1 MPNSF
6 RIKSDLGT
14 DKVLQ
19 VKLEQNF
26 DSLEILSMSIN
37 PEQEYLRTCA
47 EFGVICGRV
56 YVNNGFGLP
65 NARLSIFIPLEE
77 QDETNSIIS
86 TLYPYKDFSTV
97 NEDGYKYNLLPYTS
111 SHSGHVPVGT
121 FPERS
126 DVLIDK
132 SVIEVYDKYYKFT
145 VKTND
150 AGDFMIFGVPV
161 GQHDLFMQIDLS
173 DIGQFSLTPQ
183 DLIRLGL
190 ATEDQVDG
198 TKFKFSENYSELP
211 QIITVTKT
219 IQVEPFFGEPEV
231 CNYSITRTD
240 YDLSTI
246 ANIKLQPTAVFMGSL
261 ISIDD
266 KKKIG
271 SACKVKSKAGQLCDM
286 TTGPGQIL
294 AVRQTIFSDDNGLPI
309 LEEFRLDNDGKV
321 IDQDGTWVLEVPMN
335 MNYVY
340 TDEYGQQRVS
350 NNPDLGVPTKGK
362 YRFKIKWLQS
372 PQLSDE
378 VKRAYYLL
386 PNIKERGWSSPDSD
400 PIDNESSISTV
411 TESNQPVQNTQG
423 NPLTQTVYITL
434 AEETVYRLKF
444 IENVQNLVITGPNG
458 TQLNGTTLRNPG
470 TYTFTFDVETL
481 SNPYTI
487 EFDDVPIDVFLLQ
500 SSYAFSL
507 DWNEYANPTEAINCV
522 DTFYDMVYNKVY
534 TVSQLIDRYQSN
546 RFAGNTL
553 IVKKITDSNCEGTY
567 NTFPTNDA
575 IYRVDVLFVIISFFL
590 DFFKFLTIPVMLI
603 LHVLAFVLTNVFYPF
618 IIAFSIY
625 LGFLATS
632 FGIDA
637 AAAIASPVPQVAL
650 SIALIAKTVLITA
663 FAVLILVYSDRIK
676 EASKKLLNIGLPL
689 VLYTDD
695 GCERCNCQAEYGGID
710 QTEDDPQSVDGSS
723 LEDAAAAV
731 IGVPVYDPQTSILI
745 DVTSTNPY
753 NGYTP
758 DELLNVGQIWAGYSS
773 TGQGAEYTLKR
784 FPWNPSTYGYYF
796 TLNLPPAELYNLF
809 NTKSKYYN
817 NVQNFGDSNIAG
829 WNQIRVNWIPQTNNP
844 NTKHH
849 YDNVTI
855 LVLDKNKISTLPSGQ
870 IVSFQ
875 DSAQSGDI
883 NFGQSTGTINTPS
896 QITVSYSNPDD
907 LGNTTLSTNY
917 NIPLEYTSGNTTN
930 VDNAFPADVEYF
942 QVITGMTIGD
952 FAAIAPSDAN
962 EFSFGV
968 RYLQRLDGIDV
979 NYRRLRYYRL
989 DVSENPDNICN
1000 SCWYGYQQT
1009 AIKDA
1014 GYSFLF
1020 NENDIERSAI
1030 TNYDDY
1036 GIVILMRGVD
1046 PNSPRIPQQI
1056 DLSRIFGVE
1065 TYQWNS
1071 DYVVTGNFK
1080 MNIPI
1085 QSTNDSMKPA
1095 SHSTSSNPNVLDK
1108 NVFFPSYSFTYTGFN
1123 TGGESLLPAYYSD
1136 TDDGGIF
1143 AAYAPVN
1150 DPGGT
1155 VYSDGGTSN
1164 VFTNTSAG
1172 VLYVDNSDIC
1182 TASIFA
1188 PTNNYVNAFTRY
1200 FALPYRFSATQALN
1214 CGDLGGFVAKCFD
1227 NMYPNTCLGDT
1238 GDNIGNVR
1246 NITGYYGGE
1255 IVAGASIMSMRLM
1268 NGGDEDGAGDFYNRD
1283 IPYNDQ
1289 SKYGSPAYIS
1299 TSYINRINANNS
1311 AFNPWTLT
1319 SSRMVFRSDRLPTS
1333 TNVQKNGKNYYFLH
1347 QNSTFAIF
1355 KISDAGAQQSLINV
1369 TNNPTTNN
1377 ENTQHFF
1384 GSNPVIE
1391 SLSDCSKAVPL
1402 ECYDVDDEGQPI
1414 IKPNCNEL
1422 MDPSGKQKYFLKG
1435 NGCYNLVSK
1444 PITTIPKDIKSVVEW
1459 ITRLKMNLAAC
1470 FEIISHTFNNQ
1481 YVNGTLYV
1489 YPFRNNRVFDSQN
1502 EPYSIYCKDL
1512 VILHPSNNF
1521 YYRSSPFSTTSL
1533 TNINDG
1539 YFIGKTNPFGTDD
1552 GVGNKKYLGAPTT
1565 ILDLGPRDAFL
1576 QELAYSDDY
1585 DGYIVAKLKPTSFQE
1600 ITDILNIFILSR
1612 LINTSFLQQ
1621 LIPIS
1626 DDPNEGQSDP
1636 TIKALF
1642 SNTRWRD
1649 DGVTLIPGFVD
1660 GDYSQ
1665 MIAINSEFGIQ
1676 EFSPESYNASSL
1688 YFSNADEFPYFGLFM
1703 QGNNQD
1709 RDYITPRR
1717 TIWNENAPVPSS
1729 QYDFTNIAV
1738 NSQEVPY
1745 YLWHFT
1751 GLNNTD
1757 PDTIFGTQSN
1767 NYATTYPDSSGEFS
1781 SKFFS
1786 FKYQEL
1792 DRINSSSRYTQVD
1805 GNNSFY
1811 YKGYIINYDSS
1822 GEPTEIKPTNNYSQT
1837 VLANSPYHFYF
1848 GLKKGASALDKF
1860 FIKYVDTNITFE

>member
-47 EFGVICGRV
+47 PFGVVCGRV

-65 NARLSIFIPLEE
+65 NARISIFIPLEQ

-86 TLYPYKDFSTV
+86 VLYPYKDFTTV
-97 NEDGYKYNLLPYTS
+97 NEDGYKYNLLPYTQ
-111 SHSGHVPVGT
+111 SHSAHVPVGT

-126 DVLIDK
+126 DALIDK
-132 SVIEVYDKYYKFT
+132 SVVEVYDKYYKYT

-219 IQVEPFFGEPEV
+219 IQVEPFYGEPEV

-246 ANIKLQPTAVFMGSL
+246 ANIKLQPTAIFMGSL

-271 SACKVKSKAGQLCDM
+271 SSFSGSKCKVKSKAGQLCDM
-286 TTGPGQIL
+286 TTGPGQIV
-294 AVRQTIFSDDNGLPI
+294 AIRQTIFSDDNGRPI
-309 LEEFRLDNDGKV
+309 LEEHRLDNDGKV
-321 IDQDGTWVLEVPMN
+321 IDIDGTWVLEVPMN
-335 MNYVY
+335 LNYVY

-372 PQLSDE
+372 PQLSEE
-378 VKRAYYLL
+378 VKRAYFLL
-386 PNIKERGWSSPDSD
+386 PNIKERGWSGPDTD
-400 PIDNESSISTV
+400 PIDSESNVSTV
-411 TESNQPVQNTQG
+411 TISSNPQG
-423 NPLTQTVYITL
+423 GVLSQTVYVDL
-434 AEETVYRLKF
+434 PSETVYRLSF
-444 IENVQNLVITGPNG
+444 IENIKNLVITDPNG
-458 TQLNGTTLRNPG
+458 VQLNGTTLRTEG
-470 TYTFTFDVETL
+470 TYIFTFDVEDL
-481 SNPYTI
+481 NNPYTI
-487 EFDDVPIDVFLLQ
+487 DFDNVPIDLFLLQ

-522 DTFYDMVYNKVY
+522 DTFYEMVYNKVY

-553 IVKKITDSNCEGTY
+553 IIKKITDSNCEGTY

-603 LHVLAFVLTNVFYPF
+603 LHVLAFLLTNIFYPF

-625 LGFLATS
+625 LGGLAAS
-632 FGIDA
+632 FYIDA
-637 AAAIASPVPQVAL
+637 GAALASPVPQVAL
-650 SIALIAKTVLITA
+650 SITLIAKGVIITA
-663 FAVLILVYSDRIK
+663 FAILILVYADRIK

-710 QTEDDPQSVDGSS
+710 QTEDDPQSVDLSGLDGLAESI
-723 LEDAAAAV
+723 AA
-731 IGVPVYDPQTSILI
+731 PVYDVQTSILI
-745 DVTSTNPY
+745 DVTSPNPY
-753 NGYTP
+753 NGFTG
-758 DELLNVGQIWAGYSS
+758 DELINVGQIWAGYSS
-773 TGQGAEYTLKR
+773 TGQGAEATLKR
-784 FPWNPSTYGYYF
+784 FPWSPAPNNGYFF

-817 NVQNFGDSNIAG
+817 NVPNFGDGNIKG
-829 WNQIRVNWIPQTNNP
+829 YNQIRVNWLPNTNNP
-844 NTKHH
+844 DVKNHK
-849 YDNVTI
+849 DSVMI
-855 LVLDKNKISTLPSGQ
+855 LVLDKNKVSSLPSGQ
-870 IVSFQ
+870 ILSFQ

-883 NFGQSTGTINTPS
+883 NFGVKTGDITTPS
-896 QITVSYSNPDD
+896 QITVNYSNPDD
-907 LGNTTLSTNY
+907 FGATTLSTTY
-917 NIPLEYTSGNTTN
+917 TIPIEYTSGNTTN
-930 VDNAFPADVEYF
+930 VDNPFPADVEYF

-952 FAAIAPSDAN
+952 FASIAPADAN
-962 EFSFGV
+962 EFSYGV
-968 RYLQRLDGIDV
+968 RYLQRLNGIDIG
-979 NYRRLRYYRL
+979 YRNLRYYRL
-989 DVSENPDNICN
+989 DLGESEYPCY
-1000 SCWYGYQQT
+1000 SCWYGYQGSAVKYAGESPLFDENNIEGS
-1009 AIKDA
+1009 AIK
-1014 GYSFLF
+1014 
-1020 NENDIERSAI
+1020 
-1030 TNYDDY
+1030 NYDDY

-1056 DLSRIFGVE
+1056 DLSRIFGVDD
-1065 TYQWNS
+1065 YQWNS
-1071 DYVVTGNFK
+1071 NYVVSGNFK

-1085 QSTNDSMKPA
+1085 QSTNDSMRPA
-1095 SHSTSSNPNVLDK
+1095 SHLVNTNTNVLDK
-1108 NVFFPSYSFTYTGFN
+1108 NVFFQSYSFNYNQFDN
-1123 TGGESLLPAYYSD
+1123 DGETLLPAYYSD
-1136 TDDGGIF
+1136 IDDGGINVT
-1143 AAYAPVN
+1143 YL
-1150 DPGGT
+1150 PGTNT
-1155 VYSDGGTSN
+1155 VFDDGGTSN
-1164 VFTNTSAG
+1164 VYTQTIAG
-1172 VLYVDNSDIC
+1172 ELYIDSSDIC
-1182 TASIFA
+1182 SNSITN
-1188 PTNNYVNAFTRY
+1188 PLNNYVNAFTRY
-1200 FALPYRFSATQALN
+1200 FALPYYPSGYHALN
-1214 CGDLGGFVAKCFD
+1214 CGDAIGAKCFY
-1227 NMYPNTCLGDT
+1227 NMYPNTCP
-1238 GDNIGNVR
+1238 DNGGR

-1255 IVAGASIMSMRLM
+1255 NVAGASIMSMRLM
-1268 NGGDEDGAGDFYNRD
+1268 NGGDEDGAHDFYNRD
-1283 IPYNDQ
+1283 TPYENG
-1289 SKYGSPAYIS
+1289 KYGSPAYIS
-1299 TSYINRINANNS
+1299 TSYLKRIGS
-1311 AFNPWTLT
+1311 PTFTFDPWQLT
-1319 SSRMVFRSDRLPTS
+1319 SQRQVFRSDRLPTS
-1333 TNVQKNGKNYYFLH
+1333 TNVQSNEGKNYYFLH

-1355 KISDAGAQQSLINV
+1355 KISDAGAQQALINV
-1369 TNNPTTNN
+1369 TNTPTTNN
-1377 ENTQHFF
+1377 ESTQYFF

-1402 ECYDVDDEGQPI
+1402 ECYDVDADGQPI
-1414 IKPNCNEL
+1414 IKPNCDQL
-1422 MDPSGKQKYFLKG
+1422 MDPSGKEKYFLKG

-1444 PITTIPKDIKSVVEW
+1444 PFKTIPKDIKSVVEW

-1481 YVNGTLYV
+1481 YVNGTLYT
-1489 YPFRNNRVFDSQN
+1489 YPFRNVRVFDSNN
-1502 EPYSIYCKDL
+1502 EPYSLYCKDL

-1539 YFIGKTNPFGTDD
+1539 YFIGKTNSFGED

-1565 ILDLGPRDAFL
+1565 ILDLGPRDSFL
-1576 QELAYSDDY
+1576 QELVYSDDY
-1585 DGYIVAKLKPTSFQE
+1585 DGYIVAKLKATSYQE
-1600 ITDILNIFILSR
+1600 INDILNIFILSR

-1642 SNTRWRD
+1642 SNTRWRE

-1688 YFSNADEFPYFGLFM
+1688 YFSNANEFPYFGLFM
-1703 QGNNQD
+1703 KGNNQD

-1717 TIWNENAPVPSS
+1717 TIWNENTPIPPS
-1729 QYDFTNIAV
+1729 QYDFTNIPV
-1738 NSQEVPY
+1738 KSQEVPY

-1751 GLNNTD
+1751 GLNGTD

-1767 NYATTYPDSSGEFS
+1767 NYATTYPDSSGDFS
-1781 SKFFS
+1781 SRFFS

-1792 DRINSSSRYTQVD
+1792 DRINPSSRYVQVD

-1811 YKGYIINYDSS
+1811 YKGYIINYDSA
-1822 GEPTEIKPTNNYSQT
+1822 GNPTEVKPANNYSQT
-1837 VLANSPYHFYF
+1837 VLSNSPYHFYF

-1860 FIKYVDTNITFE
+1860 FIKYVDTNITIE

>member
-37 PEQEYLRTCA
+37 PEQEYLRNCA
-47 EFGVICGRV
+47 QFGVVCGRV
-56 YVNNGFGLP
+56 FVNNGFGLP
-65 NARLSIFIPLEE
+65 NARISIFIPLEQ

-86 TLYPYKDFSTV
+86 VLYPYKDFITV
-97 NEDGYKYNLLPYTS
+97 NEDGYKYNLLPYTP
-111 SHSGHVPVGT
+111 SHSAHVPVGT

-126 DVLIDK
+126 DALIDK
-132 SVIEVYDKYYKFT
+132 SVIEVYDKYYKYT

-219 IQVEPFFGEPEV
+219 IQVEPFYGEPEV

-246 ANIKLQPTAVFMGSL
+246 ANIKLQPTAIFMGSL

-271 SACKVKSKAGQLCDM
+271 NFSGTSCKVKSKAGQLCDM
-286 TTGPGQIL
+286 TTGPGQIV
-294 AVRQTIFSDDNGLPI
+294 AIRQTIFSDDNGRPI
-309 LEEFRLDNDGKV
+309 LEEHRLDNDGKV
-321 IDQDGTWVLEVPMN
+321 IDIDGTWVLEVPMN
-335 MNYVY
+335 LNYVY

-372 PQLSDE
+372 PQLSEE

-386 PNIKERGWSSPDSD
+386 PNIKERGWSDSNTD
-400 PIDNESSISTV
+400 PIDSESSVTTV
-411 TESNQPVQNTQG
+411 TISDPPTQNAQG
-423 NPLTQTVYITL
+423 NPLSQTVYL
-434 AEETVYRLKF
+434 ELSPETVYRISF
-444 IENVQNLVITGPNG
+444 IENIQNLVITDPNG
-458 TQLNGTTLRNPG
+458 IQLNGTTLRTDG
-470 TYTFTFDVETL
+470 TYIFTFEVEDL
-481 SNPYTI
+481 NNPYTI
-487 EFDDVPIDVFLLQ
+487 EFDNVPINLFLLQ

-522 DTFYDMVYNKVY
+522 DTFYEMVYNKVY

-553 IVKKITDSNCEGTY
+553 IIKKITDSNCEGTY

-603 LHVLAFVLTNVFYPF
+603 LHVLAFLLTNIFYPF

-625 LGFLATS
+625 LGILATS
-632 FGIDA
+632 FYIDSG
-637 AAAIASPVPQVAL
+637 AAIASPVPQVAL
-650 SIALIAKTVLITA
+650 SITLIAKGAIITA
-663 FAVLILVYSDRIK
+663 FAILILVYADRIK

-710 QTEDDPQSVDGSS
+710 QTEDDPQSVDSS
-723 LEDAAAAV
+723 ALDGLAESIAA
-731 IGVPVYDPQTSILI
+731 PVYDTQTSILI
-745 DVTSTNPY
+745 DVTSPNPY

-758 DELLNVGQIWAGYSS
+758 EELQNVGQIWAGYSS
-773 TGQGAEYTLKR
+773 YGQGAEDTLKR
-784 FPWNPSTYGYYF
+784 FPWSPAVNNGYYF

-817 NVQNFGDSNIAG
+817 NVPNFGDDNIKG
-829 WNQIRVNWIPQTNNP
+829 YNQIKVNWIPTANNS
-844 NTKHH
+844 NVKYH
-849 YDNVTI
+849 YDNVMI
-855 LVLDKNKISTLPSGQ
+855 LVLDKNKVSSLPSGQ
-870 IVSFQ
+870 ILSFQ

-883 NFGQSTGTINTPS
+883 NFGVTNGNINTPS
-896 QITVSYSNPDD
+896 QITVNYSNPDD
-907 LGNTTLSTNY
+907 FGQTTLSETY
-917 NIPLEYTSGNTTN
+917 TIPTEYTSGNTTN
-930 VDNAFPADVEYF
+930 VDNPFPADVEYF

-952 FAAIAPSDAN
+952 FASIAPPDAN

-968 RYLQRLDGIDV
+968 RYLQRLNGIDV

-989 DVSENPDNICN
+989 DVGSSDNPCS
-1000 SCWYGYQQT
+1000 SCWYGYQGS
-1009 AIKDA
+1009 AVRDA
-1014 GYSFLF
+1014 GYNFLY

-1046 PNSPRIPQQI
+1046 PNSPRIPQKI
-1056 DLSRIFGVE
+1056 DLSRIFGVDD
-1065 TYQWNS
+1065 YQWSS
-1071 DYVVTGNFK
+1071 DYVVRGDFK

-1085 QSTNDSMKPA
+1085 QSTNNSMRPA
-1095 SHSTSSNPNVLDK
+1095 SHWISTNPNVLDR
-1108 NVFFPSYSFTYTGFN
+1108 NIFFQSYSFDYSGFDN
-1123 TGGESLLPAYYSD
+1123 GGESLLPAYYSD
-1136 TDDGGIF
+1136 IDDSGIF
-1143 AAYAPVN
+1143 LSYSPQAN
-1150 DPGGT
+1150 PGGT
-1155 VYSDGGTSN
+1155 VYSDGGISN
-1164 VFTNTSAG
+1164 VFTNPTAG
-1172 VLYVDNSDIC
+1172 DLYIDNSDIC
-1182 TASIFA
+1182 TGSIFVS
-1188 PTNNYVNAFTRY
+1188 TNNYVNAFTRY
-1200 FALPYRFSATQALN
+1200 FSTPYKYSATHSLD
-1214 CGDLGGFVAKCFD
+1214 CSDGFIAKCFN
-1227 NMYPNTCLGDT
+1227 NMFPNTCLGV
-1238 GDNIGNVR
+1238 GGYGR

-1268 NGGDEDGAGDFYNRD
+1268 NGGDEDGASDFYNRD
-1283 IPYNDQ
+1283 TPYENG
-1289 SKYGSPAYIS
+1289 KYGSPAYIS
-1299 TSYINRINANNS
+1299 TSYINRIGANN
-1311 AFNPWTLT
+1311 FTFDPWPLT
-1319 SSRMVFRSDRLPTS
+1319 SNRQVFRSDRLPTS
-1333 TNVQKNGKNYYFLH
+1333 TNVQNNGKNYYFLH

-1355 KISDAGAQQSLINV
+1355 KISDAGAQQALINV
-1369 TNNPTTNN
+1369 TNTPTTNN
-1377 ENTQHFF
+1377 ESTQHFF

-1402 ECYDVDDEGQPI
+1402 ECYDVNDDGQPI
-1414 IKPNCNEL
+1414 IKPNCDQL
-1422 MDPSGKQKYFLKG
+1422 MDPSGKEKYFLKG

-1444 PITTIPKDIKSVVEW
+1444 PIKTIPKDIKSVVEW

-1470 FEIISHTFNNQ
+1470 FEIISHTFTNQ
-1481 YVNGTLYV
+1481 YINGTLYT
-1489 YPFRNNRVFDSQN
+1489 YPFRNVRVFDSNN
-1502 EPYSIYCKDL
+1502 EPFSLYCKDL

-1539 YFIGKTNPFGTDD
+1539 YFIGKTNPFGEAESPT
-1552 GVGNKKYLGAPTT
+1552 GNKKYLGAPTT
-1565 ILDLGPRDAFL
+1565 ILDLGPRDSFL
-1576 QELAYSDDY
+1576 QELVYSDDY
-1585 DGYIVAKLKPTSFQE
+1585 DGYIVAKLTSSSFQE

-1642 SNTRWRD
+1642 SNTRWRE

-1676 EFSPESYNASSL
+1676 EFSPESYDASSL

-1703 QGNNQD
+1703 KGNNQD

-1717 TIWNENAPVPSS
+1717 TIWNENAPIPPS
-1729 QYDFTNIAV
+1729 QYDFTNIPV

-1751 GLNNTD
+1751 GLNGAD

-1792 DRINSSSRYTQVD
+1792 DRINPSSRYVQVD

-1811 YKGYIINYDSS
+1811 YKGYIINYDLA
-1822 GEPTEIKPTNNYSQT
+1822 GNPTEVKPTNNYSQT
-1837 VLANSPYHFYF
+1837 VLLNSPYHFYF

-1860 FIKYVDTNITFE
+1860 FIKYVDTNIVIE